1 MAREFLGRS
10 GLAWE
15 SVNIV
20 DGSEGTRRWERT
32 GRPIVPS
39 VSIDGAVEPVLHV
52 SQLAAAVGVAA
63 RPTLSSTQLARD
75 TLLVLDAWLAGIRP
89 LALEALLES
98 TPARA
103 RSLRNLTVNVFHPFE
118 LLPTA
123 WDTGAFPWDP
133 DEDAAREQTLTTA
146 DRLVGYA
153 TGIRS
158 FWGAFVDRRGA
169 KLSRSDR
176 AIVSPRGDVTFSV
189 LLDVQ
194 RWHAA
199 FHLRQLDAVLDTHL
213 LPELAELA
221 LPADV
226 F

>member
-1 MAREFLGRS
+1 M
-10 GLAWE
+10 
-15 SVNIV
+15 
-20 DGSEGTRRWERT
+20 
-32 GRPIVPS
+32 
-39 VSIDGAVEPVLHV
+39 
-52 SQLAAAVGVAA
+52 
-63 RPTLSSTQLARD
+63 
-75 TLLVLDAWLAGIRP
+75 
-89 LALEALLES
+89 LES
-98 TPARA
+98 TPSRG

-146 DRLVGYA
+146 ERVIGYA

-158 FWGAFVDRRGA
+158 SWGVFVDRRGA
-169 KLSRSDR
+169 NLSRSDP

-199 FHLRQLDAVLDTHL
+199 FHLRQLDTVLDTHL